1 MRSMEFNMDRAGLL
15 EVGQKVEIR
24 EGKLPSAYYY
34 VIEPSIAMSGNF
46 KFSERLKSTTGVVTK
61 ITESP
66 MGFHVTAE
74 FDE

>member
-1 MRSMEFNMDRAGLL
+1 MRSMDFNMERAGLL

-34 VIEPSIAMSGNF
+34 VIEPSLAMSGNY
-46 KFSERLKSTTGVVTK
+46 KFNERLKSTTGVVTA
-61 ITESP
+61 ISESP